1 MRVQASVVLSQQ
13 QSAAETLEAAQ
24 LDRATLHTRLLHT
37 LQVPIQLLYSILQA
51 NPAALLRLLKQTGD
65 TPLVVDSP
73 CRHTEIES

>member
-24 LDRATLHTRLLHT
+24 LDRATLHTR
-37 LQVPIQLLYSILQA
+37 PIQLLYSILQA